1 MFCVSRALLRQVLA
15 VTLPY
20 GRGADVLQLTLAL
33 ALESL
38 GTSLSAWKQPFLQHD
53 EVGDTS

>member
-1 MFCVSRALLRQVLA
+1 MLA

-53 EVGDTS
+53 EVGDTNQ